1 MIFAE
6 GRGFIGCQ
14 VAQEMGK
21 ECDCL
26 TGKRTVPQTAC
37 YLAVPPRPPPTT
49 TTTHKDPLKHLCKAV
64 IFQTDCAQPVIKHEF
79 TSSMIPSRLPPN
91 GQSKSQ
97 PNFIPHR
104 KAAFTGT
111 CEGIKSQHFPK
122 PHEPHLS
129 LLNRVTGVCS
139 QYKL

>member
-1 MIFAE
+1 MRLLNGE
-6 GRGFIGCQ
+6 
-14 VAQEMGK
+14 E
-21 ECDCL
+21 DCPSNSL
-26 TGKRTVPQTAC
+26 LLGSSTPTPAHHHHHTQT
-37 YLAVPPRPPPTT
+37 
-49 TTTHKDPLKHLCKAV
+49 DPLKHLCKAV

-79 TSSMIPSRLPPN
+79 TSSMIPSRLPPD

-111 CEGIKSQHFPK
+111 REGGKSQHLPK

-129 LLNRVTGVCS
+129 LLNRITGESTRLEYALNINFENCGT
-139 QYKL
+139 